1 MIIIINTEVRNIQQ
15 VRNLIWDTDK
25 HIKEA
30 MVLFSKNNWNVDYSI
45 TQRLYEINLSSSGF
59 DKEGNGQ
66 AIIGSSLDGSDQNV
80 RLEIY
85 DWEVAV
91 VLIDVE

>member
-1 MIIIINTEVRNIQQ
+1 MIIINTEVRNIQQ
-15 VRNLIWDTDK
+15 VRNLIWDTDM

-30 MVLFSKNNWNVDYSI
+30 MVLFSKSNWSVDYSI
-45 TQRLYEINLSSSGF
+45 TQRSYELNLLSSGF

-66 AIIGSSLDGSDQNV
+66 AIIGSSVDGSDQNV

-91 VLIDVE
+91 VLLNVE

>member
-1 MIIIINTEVRNIQQ
+1 MIIANEKVRNIQQ
-15 VRNLIWDTDK
+15 VRNLVWDTNEP
-25 HIKEA
+25 IKEVV
-30 MVLFSKNNWNVDYSI
+30 VLFSKKNWSKSY
-45 TQRLYEINLSSSGF
+45 TRLQRMYALNLSSSGF
-59 DKEGNGQ
+59 NSEGSGQ
-66 AIIGSSLDGSDQNV
+66 AIIGNCLDGSDQNV